1 MNNDINPLI
10 DNIHASSG
18 KKKADLLI
26 NDVQIADV
34 YTESFYQGSIV
45 VSGGKFVAISPSW
58 TPLAEE
64 VIDGRGKY
72 AVPGFMDAHMH
83 IEATLLMPRALAEA
97 IVPRGTSALFVDA
110 MEIANVCGAEGL
122 KALVDS
128 SAGIPLR
135 VWLEVPSRVPTAP
148 GLETTGGALGAME
161 VDELLKHDFSVSL
174 GELDPSKV
182 LTIKEEYLEKIAS
195 AKKYRKICN
204 GHAIGLNWDNLNTYA
219 AAGLMDDH
227 ESVDYNMMFDRLRLG
242 IKPLVREGSCERNL
256 DALVGGIVQNGL
268 NIDGVLFCTDDKHVN
283 DIFSEGHI
291 NYNVKRSVEIGLS
304 PIKAIKIA
312 SLNAARHFRIDD
324 LTGSITPGKYADFML
339 LDDLKN
345 FNPTHV
351 FSAGRLVARD
361 GALVPSEKDSGGVKK
376 YPEFLYNTVKLPE
389 NLAPSSF
396 EVCSAGKR
404 ACVRVINLIEDQII
418 NAESE
423 EWLDIEDGKIV
434 SDIKQDIIKL
444 SVVERY
450 GKNGRVGAGFV
461 RGFNIKNGAI
471 ASSVSH
477 DHHNI
482 VVAGTRD
489 DDMYKAVKVIEEHQG
504 AFVAV
509 VNGSVLGILP
519 LPIAGLMSP
528 LCADE
533 VMSAMNKLNRIVESM
548 GCTMKA
554 PFMALSFISLP
565 TVPELGLTD
574 FGLIDVASHSLVPLV
589 IKVEE

>member
-10 DNIHASSG
+10 DNILASSG

-26 NDVQIADV
+26 NNVQIADV
-34 YTESFYQGSIV
+34 YTESFYEGSLVI
-45 VSGGKFVAISPSW
+45 SGGVFVAISPSW
-58 TPLAEE
+58 TPDALEI
-64 VIDGRGKY
+64 IDGQGKY
-72 AVPGFMDAHMH
+72 AVPGFMDAHIH
-83 IEATLLMPRALAEA
+83 IEATLLTPRALAEA
-97 IVPRGTSALFVDA
+97 IVPKGTSVLFVDA

-122 KALVDS
+122 KALVSS
-128 SAGIPLR
+128 SAGLPFR
-135 VWLEVPSRVPTAP
+135 VWLEIPSRVPTAP
-148 GLETTGGALGAME
+148 GLETTGGVLGAEE
-161 VDELLKHDFSVSL
+161 VDELLKLDFSASL

-182 LTIKEEYLEKIAS
+182 LTVKEEYLQKIAS

-219 AAGLMDDH
+219 ASGLMDDH

-256 DALVGGIVQNGL
+256 DAIISGVVQNVL
-268 NIDGVLFCTDDKHVN
+268 NIDGILFCTDDKHVN

-324 LTGSITPGKYADFML
+324 ITGSITPGKYADFML
-339 LDDLKN
+339 LDDLKS

-351 FSAGRLVARD
+351 FSNGRLVARD
-361 GALVPSEKDSGGVKK
+361 GVLIPSENSNSGVEK
-376 YPEFLYNTVKLPE
+376 YPEFLYKTVKLPE
-389 NLAPSSF
+389 NLSPSSF
-396 EVCSAGKR
+396 EIHVIGKR
-404 ACVRVINLIEDQII
+404 AHVRVINLIEDQII

-423 EWLDIEDGKIV
+423 ECLNIEDGKIV
-434 SDIKQDIIKL
+434 SDIKKDIIKL

-450 GKNGRVGAGFV
+450 GVNGRIGAGFV

-482 VVAGTRD
+482 VVAGTCD
-489 DDMYKAVKVIEEHQG
+489 EDMYKAVRVIEEHQG

-509 VNGSVLGILP
+509 SNGSILGILP

-528 LCADE
+528 FCAYE
-533 VMSAMNKLNRIVESM
+533 VMLEMNKLNMIVKNM
-548 GCTMKA
+548 GCSMKA

-565 TVPELGLTD
+565 TVPSLGLTD
-574 FGLIDVASHSLVPLV
+574 YGLIDVASHSLVPLV
-589 IKVEE
+589 IRVEM